1 MKYKSIQNEITKGK
15 LIVSVTVVPGFQ
27 PPFSEVPKNPPL

>member
-1 MKYKSIQNEITKGK
+1 MKYKSIQNEIAKDK
-15 LIVSVTVVPGFQ
+15 LIDSVTVFPGFQ